1 MCLSKPG
8 NSNHALASGLAGR
21 GASCQPVAAVG
32 WPTGPGT
39 PLCLHY
45 AYALIPQ
52 QKHLIT
58 QVK

>member
-8 NSNHALASGLAGR
+8 NSNHALASGLAGG
-21 GASCQPVAAVG
+21 GASCQPVAAAG

-45 AYALIPQ
+45 ALIPQ
-52 QKHLIT
+52 QKHLTT